1 MPAID
6 FEARRAWF
14 VDRIVEL
21 RDSGATIVC
30 AFDALDGRMAGF
42 ITLENGGHIDQLAVA
57 VHAWG
62 AGAAVALLN
71 EIKRMSAGGALT
83 LDVNQDNMRAVRFYE
98 REGFRRTGEGRN
110 TASGLATWRYQ
121 WRDFPSVG

>member
-14 VDRIVEL
+14 VGRMVGL
-21 RDSGATIVC
+21 RDSGATILC
-30 AFDALDGRMAGF
+30 AFDASDGRMAGF
-42 ITLENGGHIDQLAVA
+42 ITLENGGHIDQFAVA

-62 AGAAVALLN
+62 TGAAVALLN

-83 LDVNQDNMRAVRFYE
+83 LDVNQDNKRAVRFYE
-98 REGFRRTGEGRN
+98 REGFRRVGEGRN
-110 TASGLATWRYQ
+110 AASGAATWRYQ
-121 WRDFPSVG
+121 WRDFSAVG